1 MAYIYKITN
10 DIDDKLY
17 IGQTKYSID
26 KRFREHCYDAFKNKN
41 KNVPLYSAMKEYGID
56 HFHIEIIEE
65 TDNPNEREMYW
76 INQLDSFSHGYNA
89 TKGGSGRKIFN
100 YDAIYDELKSNPY
113 PVEISKQFGC
123 CVDIVYDIAK
133 HNNIDVKNKSNDKF
147 VALSKSIS
155 CYSKNGDFVKSF
167 PSCAEAGRWCFQN
180 GYVKKMSSG
189 IRGHIIESAKGKRK
203 TAYGFVWKWN

>member
-10 DIDDKLY
+10 DINDKLY

-26 KRFREHCYDAFKNKN
+26 KRFKEHCFDAFKNKN
-41 KNVPLYSAMKEYGID
+41 KNIPLYSAMKEYGID

-65 TDNPNEREMYW
+65 TNNPNEREMYW
-76 INQLDSFSHGYNA
+76 IDQLGSFSYGYNA
-89 TKGGSGRKIFN
+89 TKGGCGRKIFN
-100 YDAIYDELKSNPY
+100 YDEIYNELKTTPY
-113 PVEISKQFGC
+113 PIEVAKQFGC

-133 HNNIDVKNKSNDKF
+133 QHNIDVKNKSNDKLI
-147 VALSKSIS
+147 ALSKSVS
-155 CYSKNGDFVKSF
+155 CYRKEGELVKSF

-189 IRGHIIESAKGKRK
+189 IRGHIIEVANGERK